1 MLKKNRRDILCKSYC
16 TKKSL
21 KENAVVV
28 PTKKVDKGEL
38 YLGHHPD
45 LISKRFFRYTCS
57 NMASNE
63 RKHIKLKCCKK
74 GNKRIIILC
83 KDVFF
88 QSCKQ
93 GNPTYQHLNF

>member
-38 YLGHHPD
+38 YLDHHPD
-45 LISKRFFRYTCS
+45 LISKRFFRYTC
-57 NMASNE
+57 E
-63 RKHIKLKCCKK
+63 I
-74 GNKRIIILC
+74 
-83 KDVFF
+83 
-88 QSCKQ
+88 Q
-93 GNPTYQHLNF
+93 TWHLMKENTLN